1 MKELTYRRATIDDT
15 KVLLPNLTLDSRSE
29 AEKTPIGHWGLKR
42 LDYLE
47 TTNLSGLYLI
57 RGTLPR
63 HLEEV
68 QKQAEALEQCLLDSL
83 LDSLL
88 KREKLPDRQS
98 QPLEWAQ
105 AMANLHSRVDEIV
118 LRELIQV

>member
-47 TTNLSGLYLI
+47 TTNLLGLYLI
-57 RGTLPR
+57 RGTLLR
-63 HLEEV
+63 HLEET
-68 QKQAEALEQCLLDSL
+68 QTQAEALEQSL

-118 LRELIQV
+118 LKDVIQV

>member
-15 KVLLPNLTLDSRSE
+15 KVLLPNLTLDRRSE
-29 AEKTPIGHWGLKR
+29 AEKTTIGHWGLKR

-47 TTNLSGLYLI
+47 TTNLLGMYLI

-68 QKQAEALEQCLLDSL
+68 QKQAEALEQCL

>member
-29 AEKTPIGHWGLKR
+29 AEKTPIGQWGLKR
-42 LDYLE
+42 RDDLE

-68 QKQAEALEQCLLDSL
+68 QKQAEALEQAYETLSAALNTS
-83 LDSLL
+83 
-88 KREKLPDRQS
+88 REKL
-98 QPLEWAQ
+98 A
-105 AMANLHSRVDEIV
+105 AMNEQLSDDE
-118 LRELIQV
+118 

>member
-1 MKELTYRRATIDDT
+1 MKELTYRRAIIDDT

-29 AEKTPIGHWGLKR
+29 GKKIQIGHWGLKR
-42 LDYLE
+42 LDYLG
-47 TTNLSGLYLI
+47 TTNLLGLYLI
-57 RGTLPR
+57 RGTLLS

-68 QKQAEALEQCLLDSL
+68 QTQAEALEQSL

-88 KREKLPDRQS
+88 KQETLPDRQS

-105 AMANLHSRVDEIV
+105 TMANLHSRVDEIV